1 MYMFDIQLAENKE
14 IRLIGKFD
22 ASQADKANNF
32 FNQIQDTHTVN
43 FEKLDYISS
52 MGLSILLV
60 TQKRLLD
67 TGHELVLINM
77 TRHIREVFG
86 YAGFDEI
93 FKIVQSGK

>member
-1 MYMFDIQLAENKE
+1 MDMFDIQLGENKE

-22 ASQADKANNF
+22 ASQADKATSF
-32 FNQIQDTHTVN
+32 FGQIQDTHTVN

-67 TGHELVLINM
+67 TGHELVMIKM
-77 TRHIREVFG
+77 TGHIRDVFG

-93 FKIVQSGK
+93 FKIIQS

>member
-1 MYMFDIQLAENKE
+1 MNMFDIQYGENKE

-22 ASQADKANNF
+22 ATQADKAKNIF
-32 FNQIQDTHTVN
+32 DQIQDTHTVN

-52 MGLSILLV
+52 MGLSILLI

-67 TGHELVLINM
+67 VGHELILINM

-93 FKIVQSGK
+93 FKIVPS

>member
-1 MYMFDIQLAENKE
+1 MFDIQLANKE

-22 ASQADKANNF
+22 AAQADKAKSIF
-32 FNQIQDTHTVN
+32 DQIQDTHTVN

-52 MGLSILLV
+52 MGLSVLLV

-67 TGHELVLINM
+67 GGHELILTNM

-93 FKIVQSGK
+93 FKIVSP